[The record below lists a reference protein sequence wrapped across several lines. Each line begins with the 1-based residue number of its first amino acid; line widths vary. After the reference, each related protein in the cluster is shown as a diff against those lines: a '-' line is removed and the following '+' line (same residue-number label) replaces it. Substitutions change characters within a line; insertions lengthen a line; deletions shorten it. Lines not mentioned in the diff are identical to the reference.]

1 MHEKWNNEAVKIAK
15 TGQMTKSGLGLVVC
29 SVLQALH
36 VRQRVV
42 WVLLVH
48 LVVTSSADHL
58 GDNSSI
64 KIRPCKVV
72 RRYFIHFC
80 NIGSR
85 NTNYTHLAE
94 HY

>member
-42 WVLLVH
+42 WVLLVD
-48 LVVTSSADHL
+48 LADHL
-58 GDNSSI
+58 GDNSCI
-64 KIRPCKVV
+64 KFKIRP
-72 RRYFIHFC
+72 YFIHFC